1 MKFVILFKD
10 DPDADPDIRTTHM
23 PRHLDFLDRQAGRIE
38 AAGPLFDGDGNSRG
52 GLWIVEAKDEAEVMG
67 LVHDDPF
74 WPTGLRKSVEI
85 LRWRQVHSDGKRR
98 IDPK

>member
-38 AAGPLFDGDGNSRG
+38 AAGPLFDGDGNGRG
-52 GLWIVEAKDEAEVMG
+52 GLWIVEAK
-67 LVHDDPF
+67 
-74 WPTGLRKSVEI
+74 EI
-85 LRWRQVHSDGKRR
+85 LSWRQVHSDGKRW